1 MPTMVVE
8 RSMGTVRNTL
18 FQSLCLAAL
27 VACAT
32 GEGVDRRYELDD
44 DEIGRRPTCPPDQA
58 AVCVDSNCEPA
69 DYACID
75 KDVLR
80 GMFEPRIPR

>member
-1 MPTMVVE
+1 MSTA
-8 RSMGTVRNTL
+8 RNTL
-18 FQSLCLAAL
+18 LQLSFLAAL

-32 GEGVDRRYELDD
+32 GEDVDRLYESNARTA
-44 DEIGRRPTCPPDQA
+44 GRVPTCPPDQA
-58 AVCVDSNCEPA
+58 AVCVDTNCEST
-69 DYACID
+69 DYACIE

>member
-1 MPTMVVE
+1 VVKN
-8 RSMGTVRNTL
+8 SMSTVRITL
-18 FQSLCLAAL
+18 LQSLSLAAL
-27 VACAT
+27 AACAT
-32 GEGVDRRYELDD
+32 SEDVDRRYEPVAS
-44 DEIGRRPTCPPDQA
+44 EVGRVPTCPPDQA
-58 AVCVDSNCEPA
+58 AVCVDSNCEPT